1 MRLRPRQKT
10 FVERSLAA
18 LASRGNT
25 LSVAPTGAGKTI
37 MLSAVTG
44 EMIGA
49 MSKNS
54 GAKACVLAHRD
65 ELTAQNRAKFQ
76 RVVPGIS
83 TSLIDATEKSWGG
96 QVAFAMVPTLAR
108 TTNLADMPRL
118 DLLVIDEAHHAV
130 ADSYRRIIDR
140 VRDGNPDARIFGVTA
155 TPNRGDKKGLREVF
169 DNVADQVRLG
179 ELIASGHLV
188 PPRTFVIDVGVQDE
202 LRSVRKTLSDFD
214 MAEVA
219 GIMDRAPVTDE
230 VIRHWK
236 EKAQEAGSG
245 AAATGNG
252 RNYRQTVIFCSTVA
266 HAEHVTEAFRA
277 AGITAALIH
286 GDLAS
291 DTRKAILA
299 DYAAGSIRVIVNVAV
314 LTEGWDHPPTSC
326 VVLLRP
332 SSYKSTMIQMVG
344 RGLRIVDPEEH
355 PGIVKTDC
363 VVLDFGTSSLIHGT
377 LEQDVDLEGKT
388 EAGEAPTKSCPGCGA
403 EIPLAATECPLCGE
417 VFPQEDED
425 GGEGGGTVPLSGF
438 IMTEIDLLK
447 RSSFAWV
454 DLFGTDDAM
463 MATGF
468 TAWGGI
474 FWLDGVWYAVGGG
487 KGERPHL
494 LGVGERTVCLAQ
506 ADDWLN
512 THETDES
519 AFKTRSWLR
528 QPPTEKQLQYLPP
541 ECRHDFGLTR
551 YRASALMTF
560 GFNKRAIRQLIDS
573 AASPE
578 RRAA

>member
-10 FVERSLAA
+10 FVERSVAA
-18 LASRGNT
+18 LAARGNT
-25 LSVAPTGAGKTI
+25 LGVAPTGAGKTI

-44 EMIGA
+44 EMIADGA
-49 MSKNS
+49 R
-54 GAKACVLAHRD
+54 ACVLAHRD

-76 RVVPGIS
+76 RVVPGVS
-83 TSLIDATEKSWGG
+83 TSVIDATEKSWAG

-108 TTNLADMPRL
+108 ASNLADMPRL
-118 DLLVIDEAHHAV
+118 DLLVVDEAHHAV

-140 VRDGNPDARIFGVTA
+140 VRDANPDARIFGVTA

-202 LRSVRKTLSDFD
+202 LRAVRKTMSDFD

-219 GIMDRAPVTDE
+219 GIMDRAPVTGE

-236 EKAQEAGSG
+236 EKAGD
-245 AAATGNG
+245 
-252 RNYRQTVIFCSTVA
+252 RQTVVFCSTVD
-266 HAEHVTEAFRA
+266 HAGNVTEAFKA
-277 AGITAALIH
+277 AGVPAALIH
-286 GDLAS
+286 GELAAE
-291 DTRKAILA
+291 TRKAILA
-299 DYAAGSIRVIVNVAV
+299 DYADGVIRVIVNVAV

-332 SSYKSTMIQMVG
+332 SSFKSTMIQMVG
-344 RGLRIVDPEEH
+344 RGLRTVDPEEH

-363 VVLDFGTSSLIHGT
+363 IVLDFGTASLIHGT
-377 LEQDVDLEGKT
+377 LEQDVDLDGRAEG
-388 EAGEAPTKSCPGCGA
+388 GDAPTKTCPCCEA
-403 EIPLAATECPLCGE
+403 DIPLASTECPLCGE
-417 VFPQEDED
+417 AFPREDESA
-425 GGEGGGTVPLSGF
+425 GEGSAAAPLSGF
-438 IMTEIDLLK
+438 IMTEIDLLE

-454 DLFGTDDAM
+454 DLFGNDDAL
-463 MATGF
+463 MAAGF
-468 TAWGGI
+468 KGWGGI
-474 FWLDGVWYAVGGG
+474 FWKDGVWYAIGGA
-487 KGERPHL
+487 KGVRPHL
-494 LGVGERTVCLAQ
+494 LGVGERAVCLAQ

-519 AFKTRSWLR
+519 AFKTRGWLG
-528 QPPTEKQLQYLPP
+528 QAPTENQLKYLPP

-560 GFNKRAIRQLIDS
+560 GFNKHGINQLING
-573 AASPE
+573 AAGSD

>member
-10 FVERSLAA
+10 FVERSVAA
-18 LASRGNT
+18 LEQHGNT
-25 LSVAPTGAGKTI
+25 LGVAPTGAGKTI

-44 EMIGA
+44 EMIDD
-49 MSKNS
+49 

-76 RVVPGIS
+76 RVVPEAS
-83 TSLIDATEKSWGG
+83 TSVVDAAEKSWGG
-96 QVAFAMVPTLAR
+96 DVTFAMVPTLAR
-108 TTNLADMPRL
+108 ASNLADMPRL

-140 VRDGNPDARIFGVTA
+140 VCDANPDARVFGVTA
-155 TPNRGDKKGLREVF
+155 TPARGDKKGLREVF

-179 ELIASGHLV
+179 ELITSGHLV
-188 PPRTFVIDVGVQDE
+188 PPRTFVIDVGVQEE
-202 LRSVRKTLSDFD
+202 LKSVRKTSADFD
-214 MAEVA
+214 MTEVA
-219 GIMDRAPVTDE
+219 DIMDRAPVTDE
-230 VIRHWK
+230 VIRHWR
-236 EKAQEAGSG
+236 EKAGD
-245 AAATGNG
+245 
-252 RNYRQTVIFCSTVA
+252 RQTVVFCSTVA
-266 HAEHVTEAFRA
+266 HADHVTEAFRA

-291 DTRKAILA
+291 ETRKAILA
-299 DYAAGSIRVIVNVAV
+299 DYASGKTRVVVNVAV

-344 RGLRIVDPEEH
+344 RGLRTVDPEEH

-377 LEQDVDLEGKT
+377 LEQDVDLDGKIGT
-388 EAGEAPTKSCPGCGA
+388 GEAPTKSCPACAA

-417 VFPQEDED
+417 VLLQE
-425 GGEGGGTVPLSGF
+425 EGQTGTDAVPLSGF
-438 IMTEIDLLK
+438 VMTEIDLLK

-454 DLFGTDDAM
+454 DLFGTDDAL

-468 TAWGGI
+468 SAWGGI
-474 FWLDGVWYAVGGG
+474 FWMDGVWYAIGGA
-487 KGERPHL
+487 KGERPRL
-494 LGVGERTVCLAQ
+494 LGVGERAVCLAQ

-512 THETDES
+512 THESDES
-519 AFKTRSWLR
+519 AFKTKSWLR
-528 QPPTEKQLQYLPP
+528 QPPTDKQLKYLPA

-560 GFNKRAIRQLIDS
+560 GFNKRAIH
-573 AASPE
+573 AAVNAVAGPE

>member
-10 FVERSLAA
+10 FVERSVAA

-25 LSVAPTGAGKTI
+25 LGVAPTGAGKTI

-44 EMIGA
+44 EMIGD
-49 MSKNS
+49 

-76 RVVPGIS
+76 RVVPGVA
-83 TSLIDATEKSWGG
+83 TSVIDATEKSWGG

-108 TTNLADMPRL
+108 ASNLADMPRL
-118 DLLVIDEAHHAV
+118 DLLVVDEAHHAV

-140 VRDGNPDARIFGVTA
+140 VREANPDARIFGVTA

-202 LRSVRKTLSDFD
+202 LRSVRKTMSDFD
-214 MAEVA
+214 MNEVA

-236 EKAQEAGSG
+236 EKAGD
-245 AAATGNG
+245 
-252 RNYRQTVIFCSTVA
+252 RQTVVFCSTVA
-266 HAEHVTEAFRA
+266 HAEHVTDAFQA
-277 AGITAALIH
+277 AGVSAALIH
-286 GDLAS
+286 GDLAAE
-291 DTRKAILA
+291 TRKAILTS
-299 DYAAGSIRVIVNVAV
+299 YAAGDIRVVVNVAV

-344 RGLRIVDPEEH
+344 RGLRTVDPEEH

-363 VVLDFGTSSLIHGT
+363 IVLDFGTSSLIHGT
-377 LEQDVDLEGKT
+377 LEQDVDLDGKT
-388 EAGEAPTKSCPGCGA
+388 ETGEAPTKTCPACEA

-417 VFPQEDED
+417 AFPHEDPD
-425 GGEGGGTVPLSGF
+425 AGEGGAAAPLSGF
-438 IMTEIDLLK
+438 MMTEIDLLK

-454 DLFGTDDAM
+454 DLFGTDDAL

-474 FWLDGVWYAVGGG
+474 FWLDGVWYAIGGA
-487 KGERPHL
+487 KGERPQL

-560 GFNKRAIRQLIDS
+560 GFNKRAIRQLID
-573 AASPE
+573 AAVTPE

>member
-10 FVERSLAA
+10 FVERSVTA

-25 LSVAPTGAGKTI
+25 LGVAPTGAGKTI

-44 EMIGA
+44 EMI
-49 MSKNS
+49 SD

-65 ELTAQNRAKFQ
+65 ELTTQNRAKFQ
-76 RVVPGIS
+76 RVVPEAS
-83 TSLIDATEKSWGG
+83 TSVIDATEKCWSGD
-96 QVAFAMVPTLAR
+96 VAFAMVPTLAR
-108 TTNLADMPRL
+108 APNLADMPRL

-140 VRDGNPDARIFGVTA
+140 VRDANPDARVFGVTA
-155 TPNRGDKKGLREVF
+155 TPTRGDRKGLREVF

-188 PPRTFVIDVGVQDE
+188 PPRTFVIDVGVQEE
-202 LRSVRKTLSDFD
+202 LKSVRKTSADFD
-214 MAEVA
+214 MTEVA
-219 GIMDRAPVTDE
+219 DIMDRAPVTDE
-230 VIRHWK
+230 VIRHWT
-236 EKAQEAGSG
+236 EKVGD
-245 AAATGNG
+245 
-252 RNYRQTVIFCSTVA
+252 RQTVVFCSTVA
-266 HAEHVTEAFRA
+266 HADHVTEAFRA
-277 AGITAALIH
+277 AGITSALIH

-291 DTRKAILA
+291 ETRKAILA
-299 DYAAGSIRVIVNVAV
+299 DYASGNIRVIVNVSV

-344 RGLRIVDPEEH
+344 RGLRTVDPEEH

-377 LEQDVDLEGKT
+377 LEQDVDLDGKIGT
-388 EAGEAPTKSCPGCGA
+388 GEAPTKSCPGCAA

-417 VFPQEDED
+417 VLLQD
-425 GGEGGGTVPLSGF
+425 GGESGAGAAPLSGF
-438 IMTEIDLLK
+438 VMTEIDLLK

-454 DLFGTDDAM
+454 DLFGTDDAL

-474 FWLDGVWYAVGGG
+474 FWMEGVWYAIGGA
-487 KGERPHL
+487 KGERPRL

-519 AFKTRSWLR
+519 AFKTRGWLR
-528 QPPTEKQLQYLPP
+528 QPPTDKQLKYLPP

-560 GFNKRAIRQLIDS
+560 GFNKRAIH
-573 AASPE
+573 AAVNAVAGPE

>member
-25 LSVAPTGAGKTI
+25 LGVAPTGAGKTV

-44 EMIGA
+44 ELICD
-49 MSKNS
+49 

-76 RVVPGIS
+76 RVVPGVA
-83 TSLIDATEKSWGG
+83 TSVIDATEKSWDG
-96 QVAFAMVPTLAR
+96 QVSFAMVPTLAR
-108 TTNLADMPRL
+108 ASNLADMPRL

-140 VRDGNPDARIFGVTA
+140 VREANPDARIFGVTA
-155 TPNRGDKKGLREVF
+155 TPNRGDRKGLREVF
-169 DNVADQVRLG
+169 DNVSDQVRLG

-202 LRSVRKTLSDFD
+202 LRSVRKSMSDFD
-214 MAEVA
+214 MSEVA
-219 GIMDRAPVTDE
+219 DIMDRAPVTEE

-236 EKAQEAGSG
+236 EKAGD
-245 AAATGNG
+245 
-252 RNYRQTVIFCSTVA
+252 RQTVVFCSTVA
-266 HAEHVTEAFRA
+266 HAEHVTDAFRA
-277 AGITAALIH
+277 AGVSAALIH
-286 GDLAS
+286 GDLAAE
-291 DTRKAILA
+291 TRKAILA
-299 DYAAGSIRVIVNVAV
+299 DYAEGSICVIVNVAV

-344 RGLRIVDPEEH
+344 RGLRTVDPGEH

-363 VVLDFGTSSLIHGT
+363 IVLDFGTSSLIHGT
-377 LEQDVDLEGKT
+377 LEQDVDLEGRT
-388 EAGEAPTKSCPGCGA
+388 EGGDAPTKTCPCCEA
-403 EIPLAATECPLCGE
+403 DIPLASTECPLCGE
-417 VFPQEDED
+417 AFPREEE
-425 GGEGGGTVPLSGF
+425 GAGEGNAAAPLSGF
-438 IMTEIDLLK
+438 MMTEIDLLE

-454 DLFGTDDAM
+454 DLFGTDDAL
-463 MATGF
+463 MAAGF
-468 TAWGGI
+468 NGWGGI
-474 FWLDGVWYAVGGG
+474 FWKNGVWYAIGGA
-487 KGERPHL
+487 KGVRPHL
-494 LGVGERTVCLAQ
+494 LGIGERSVCLAQ

-519 AFKTRSWLR
+519 AFKTRGWLG
-528 QPPTEKQLQYLPP
+528 QPPTEKQLKYLPP

-560 GFNKRAIRQLIDS
+560 GFNKQGISQLINS
-573 AASPE
+573 AAAPD

>member
-10 FVERSLAA
+10 FVERSVAA

-25 LSVAPTGAGKTI
+25 LGVAPTGAGKTI

-44 EMIGA
+44 EMIGD
-49 MSKNS
+49 

-76 RVVPGIS
+76 RVVPGVA
-83 TSLIDATEKSWGG
+83 TSVIDATEKSWGG
-96 QVAFAMVPTLAR
+96 DVTFAMVPTLAR
-108 TTNLADMPRL
+108 ASNLAAMPRL

-130 ADSYRRIIDR
+130 AASYRRIIDR
-140 VRDGNPDARIFGVTA
+140 VRDANPDARVFGVTA
-155 TPNRGDKKGLREVF
+155 TPTRGDRKGLREVF

-188 PPRTFVIDVGVQDE
+188 PPRTFVIDVGVQEE
-202 LRSVRKTLSDFD
+202 LKSVRKTSADFD
-214 MAEVA
+214 MTEVA
-219 GIMDRAPVTDE
+219 DIMDRAPVTDE
-230 VIRHWK
+230 VIRHWT
-236 EKAQEAGSG
+236 EKAGD
-245 AAATGNG
+245 
-252 RNYRQTVIFCSTVA
+252 RQTVVFCSTVA
-266 HAEHVTEAFRA
+266 HADHVTEAFGA

-291 DTRKAILA
+291 ETRKAILA
-299 DYAAGSIRVIVNVAV
+299 DYASGKTRVVVNVAV
-314 LTEGWDHPPTSC
+314 LTEGWDHPPTAC

-344 RGLRIVDPEEH
+344 RGLRTVDPEEH

-377 LEQDVDLEGKT
+377 LEQDVDLDGKIGT
-388 EAGEAPTKSCPGCGA
+388 GEAPMKTCPACAA

-417 VFPQEDED
+417 MLLQDE
-425 GGEGGGTVPLSGF
+425 GETGADAVPLSGF
-438 IMTEIDLLK
+438 VMTEIDLLR

-454 DLFGTDDAM
+454 DLFGTDDAL

-468 TAWGGI
+468 SAWGGI
-474 FWLDGVWYAVGGG
+474 FWMEGVWYAIGGAR
-487 KGERPHL
+487 GERPRL
-494 LGVGERTVCLAQ
+494 LGVGKRTVCLAQ

-512 THETDES
+512 THESDES
-519 AFKTRSWLR
+519 AFKTRGWLR
-528 QPPTEKQLQYLPP
+528 QPPTDKQLKYLPP

-551 YRASALMTF
+551 YHASALMTF
-560 GFNKRAIRQLIDS
+560 GFNKRAIR
-573 AASPE
+573 AAVDAAAGTE
-578 RRAA
+578 RMAA

>member
-10 FVERSLAA
+10 FVERSVAA
-18 LASRGNT
+18 LGQHSNT
-25 LSVAPTGAGKTI
+25 LGVAPTGAGKTI

-44 EMIGA
+44 EMIGD
-49 MSKNS
+49 

-76 RVVPGIS
+76 RVVPETS
-83 TSLIDATEKSWGG
+83 TSVIDATEKSWGG
-96 QVAFAMVPTLAR
+96 DVTFAMVPTLAR
-108 TTNLADMPRL
+108 GSNLADMPGL

-140 VRDGNPDARIFGVTA
+140 VRDANPEARIFGVTA
-155 TPNRGDKKGLREVF
+155 TPSRGDKKGLREVF

-188 PPRTFVIDVGVQDE
+188 PPRTFVIDVGVQEE
-202 LRSVRKTLSDFD
+202 LKSVRKTSADFD
-214 MAEVA
+214 MTEVA
-219 GIMDRAPVTDE
+219 DIMDRAPVTDE
-230 VIRHWK
+230 VIRHWR
-236 EKAQEAGSG
+236 EKAGD
-245 AAATGNG
+245 
-252 RNYRQTVIFCSTVA
+252 RQTVVFCSTVA
-266 HAEHVTEAFRA
+266 HADHVTEAFKA
-277 AGITAALIH
+277 AGISAALIH

-291 DTRKAILA
+291 ETRKAILA
-299 DYAAGSIRVIVNVAV
+299 DYAAGDIRVVVNVAV

-344 RGLRIVDPEEH
+344 RGLRTVDPEEH
-355 PGIVKTDC
+355 PGVVKTDC

-377 LEQDVDLEGKT
+377 LEQDVDLDGKIGT
-388 EAGEAPTKSCPGCGA
+388 GEAPTKSCPACAA

-417 VFPQEDED
+417 VLLQHTAETGAE
-425 GGEGGGTVPLSGF
+425 VAPLSGF
-438 IMTEIDLLK
+438 VMTEIDLLR

-454 DLFGTDDAM
+454 DLFGANDAL

-474 FWLDGVWYAVGGG
+474 FWMDGVWYAIGGA
-487 KGERPHL
+487 KGERPRL
-494 LGVGERTVCLAQ
+494 LGVGERAVCLAQ

-512 THETDES
+512 THESDES
-519 AFKTRSWLR
+519 AFKTKAWLR
-528 QPPTEKQLQYLPP
+528 QPPTDKQLKYLPP

-560 GFNKRAIRQLIDS
+560 GFNKRAIQ
-573 AASPE
+573 AAVNAVAGSE

>member
-10 FVERSLAA
+10 FVERSVAA

-25 LSVAPTGAGKTI
+25 LGVAPTGAGKTI

-44 EMIGA
+44 EMI
-49 MSKNS
+49 SD

-76 RVVPGIS
+76 RVVPEAS
-83 TSLIDATEKSWGG
+83 TSVIDATEKSWGG
-96 QVAFAMVPTLAR
+96 DVTFAMVPTLAR
-108 TTNLADMPRL
+108 ASNLADIPRL

-140 VRDGNPDARIFGVTA
+140 VRDANPDARIFGVTA
-155 TPNRGDKKGLREVF
+155 TPTRGDRKGLREVF

-188 PPRTFVIDVGVQDE
+188 PPRTFVIDVGVQEE
-202 LRSVRKTLSDFD
+202 LKSVRKTSADFD
-214 MAEVA
+214 MTEVA
-219 GIMDRAPVTDE
+219 DIMDRAPVTDE
-230 VIRHWK
+230 VIRHWTQ
-236 EKAQEAGSG
+236 KAGD
-245 AAATGNG
+245 
-252 RNYRQTVIFCSTVA
+252 RQTVVFCSTVA
-266 HAEHVTEAFRA
+266 HADHVTEAFRA

-286 GDLAS
+286 GDLAAE
-291 DTRKAILA
+291 TRKAILA
-299 DYAAGSIRVIVNVAV
+299 DYAAGKTRVVVNVSV

-344 RGLRIVDPEEH
+344 RGLRTVDPEEH
-355 PGIVKTDC
+355 PGLVKTDC

-377 LEQDVDLEGKT
+377 LEQDVDLDGKT
-388 EAGEAPTKSCPGCGA
+388 GIGEAPTKSCPACAA

-417 VFPQEDED
+417 MLLQDE
-425 GGEGGGTVPLSGF
+425 GEAGANAAPLSGF
-438 IMTEIDLLK
+438 VMTEIDLLK

-454 DLFGTDDAM
+454 DLFGTDDAL

-474 FWLDGVWYAVGGG
+474 FWMDGVWYGIGGA
-487 KGERPHL
+487 KGERPRL

-512 THETDES
+512 THESDES
-519 AFKTRSWLR
+519 AFKTRGWLR
-528 QPPTEKQLQYLPP
+528 QPPTDKQLKYLPP

-560 GFNKRAIRQLIDS
+560 GFNKRAIQGVVN
-573 AASPE
+573 AVAGPE